1 MAEKEKK
8 SWYPLAEMLELHSP
22 AAVATAIEE
31 SGILVVNRYGG
42 KATAEDS
49 SKDDI
54 YSKQYALELVAER
67 FGELENPGPEK
78 SWEAERWETEQHPT
92 YRFGWYEGALPNFE
106 EEGAVDPVVQVD
118 WAKRSAEV
126 FIAEYKTT
134 KSFTTAA
141 GLHGVSRQRY
151 TRAYKKVVGE

>member
-8 SWYPLAEMLELHSP
+8 RWYPLAEMLELHSP

-42 KATAEDS
+42 KATAENS

-67 FGELENPGPEK
+67 FGELGGNWRMTFTFDG
-78 SWEAERWETEQHPT
+78 TD
-92 YRFGWYEGALPNFE
+92 
-106 EEGAVDPVVQVD
+106 AVLVD
-118 WAKRSAEV
+118 
-126 FIAEYKTT
+126 YQDY
-134 KSFTTAA
+134 
-141 GLHGVSRQRY
+141 H
-151 TRAYKKVVGE
+151 